1 MQFRDLP
8 KQYEVLKSQIDE
20 KMMSV
25 AASAHFISGPEVKE
39 LEKALAEYVGVKH
52 CITCANGT
60 DAITIAMRAWGVG
73 KGDAVFV
80 PDFTFFSSGEC
91 PADEGATPIY
101 VDVDERTYNIDP
113 GKLEE
118 AVKKVIA
125 EGKYKAKAVVAV
137 DLFGLPADY
146 PAIKE
151 ICKRYDLL
159 LLEDGAQGFGGS
171 IDGKL
176 ACSFGDISTTSF
188 FPAKPL
194 GCYGDGG
201 AIFTDNDEW
210 ADLIRSFCIH
220 GKDTS
225 NPNDPNAKYN
235 NIRIGKNSRLDTIQ
249 AAILL
254 PKFKAFVDYE
264 LADVNKV
271 AGWYTEGLRDTTL
284 VFPEIKEGYF
294 SSWAQYTIQLPDGVD
309 RKEVQAKLKATGVPS
324 MVYYAKPMHLQGAF
338 AGTDSANA
346 DCPVTEKLCATVLS
360 LPLDPYK
367 SKEEVDLVV
376 SELKKAIK

>member
-8 KQYEVLKSQIDE
+8 KQYEVLKDSIDAAM
-20 KMMSV
+20 KGV
-25 AASAHFISGPEVKE
+25 ASSAHFISGPEVKE
-39 LEKALAEYVGVKH
+39 LEKELAQYVGVKH

-60 DAITIAMRAWGVG
+60 DAISIAMRAWGIG
-73 KGDAVFV
+73 EGDAVFV

-91 PADEGATPIY
+91 PADEGATPIF
-101 VDVDERTYNIDP
+101 VDVDQKTYNLDP
-113 GKLEE
+113 AKLEE
-118 AVKKVIA
+118 AVQKVIA
-125 EGKYKAKAVVAV
+125 EGKNRAKAVVAV

-146 PAIKE
+146 EEIKT
-151 ICKRYDLL
+151 ICKKYSLL
-159 LLEDGAQGFGGS
+159 LLEDGAQGFGGN
-171 IDGKL
+171 INGKM

-210 ADLIRSFCIH
+210 ADLIRSICVH

-235 NIRIGKNSRLDTIQ
+235 NIRIGMNSRLDTIQ

-264 LADVNKV
+264 LEDINKV
-271 AGWYTEGLRDTTL
+271 ARWYTEGLKDKDL
-284 VFPEIKEGYF
+284 VLPIISDGYY
-294 SSWAQYTIQLPDGVD
+294 SSWAQYTVQLPERVD
-309 RKEVQAKLKATGVPS
+309 RKAVQSQLKAADIPS

-338 AGTDSANA
+338 EGTDSAVA
-346 DCPVTEKLCATVLS
+346 DCPVTEKLCKTVLS

-367 SKEEVDLVV
+367 TKDEIDSVV
-376 SELKKAIK
+376 AELKKAIG